1 MYVKPCVQYVIC
13 FSLVSAF
20 PVTMILGVSEKCNAP
35 SECLTTSSVYCEAQ
49 LMFKIPKMRI

>member
-20 PVTMILGVSEKCNAP
+20 PVTMILGVWEK
-35 SECLTTSSVYCEAQ
+35 
-49 LMFKIPKMRI
+49 